1 MSLIKNLYY
10 TACSAV
16 PMSILKKVMPA
27 TTLLPYHH
35 TVSNEDLIH
44 IKHLYNYKNVAQF
57 TTDLEYL
64 LKHFT
69 PASPGDLLDAM
80 KRGISMPANSF
91 LLSFDDGFKEVYHI
105 IAPILEA
112 KGVPALFF
120 INPAFI
126 DNRELF
132 YRSKTSLLIHEL
144 IRRQEEDSMIT
155 VYGNALGLKEP
166 TIDKIIH
173 TFKSS
178 KKFTNPSLDL
188 LADTIGYSFDEYL
201 KTQQPFLTSEQV
213 TSLHNR
219 GFTIGAHSW
228 DHPYYKDLE
237 PEEQLE
243 QTISSCAYVQTHF
256 NVPNKYFSFPY
267 SDAGL
272 PQSLFDDLKKTDID
286 IFFGIQNQ
294 KEETANRMVHRFN
307 AERPEIPIRKQ
318 LKGLIAMIALQKAGN
333 HNQVIRNNIL

>member
-1 MSLIKNLYY
+1 MSLVKNLYY
-10 TACSAV
+10 TACSAL
-16 PMSILKKVMPA
+16 PMPLLKKILPA

-35 TVSNEDLIH
+35 TVSNEELIH

-57 TTDLEYL
+57 TADLEYL
-64 LKHFT
+64 LKHFK
-69 PASPGDLLDAM
+69 PVSPDDLLDVM
-80 KRGISMPANSF
+80 KNGKAMPANSF

-112 KGVPALFF
+112 KGVPAIFF

-144 IRRQEEDSMIT
+144 IRRQEDDSMIAI
-155 VYGNALGLKEP
+155 YGDALHLKEP

-188 LADTIGYSFDEYL
+188 LANTIGYSFDDYL

-213 TSLHNR
+213 SSLHNR

-228 DHPYYKDLE
+228 DHPYYKDLNHAQ
-237 PEEQLE
+237 QLE

-256 NVPNKYFSFPY
+256 NVNNKYFSFPY
-267 SDAGL
+267 SDAEL

-286 IFFGIQNQ
+286 ILFGIQNQ
-294 KEETANRMVHRFN
+294 KEESANRMLHRFN
-307 AERPEIPIRKQ
+307 AERPEVPMRKQ
-318 LKGLIAMIALQKAGN
+318 LKGLIAMMALQKLRN
-333 HNQVIRNNIL
+333 HNKVIRNQIL